1 MQVQVLSLSG
11 ICFAI
16 MPEDLSFAEV
26 FDNFCLSF
34 LVSKV
39 QRLATN
45 TKQIMCLFRKS
56 KFLQIILWLI
66 ALATNANVS
75 VLQVCPRIRDLSS
88 TKF

>member
-26 FDNFCLSF
+26 FDNYCLSF

-39 QRLATN
+39 QRFSHKYKTN
-45 TKQIMCLFRKS
+45 FVS
-56 KFLQIILWLI
+56 VF
-66 ALATNANVS
+66 ALATYANVS
-75 VLQVCPRIRDLSS
+75 FLQVCPRIKELSLP
-88 TKF
+88 KY